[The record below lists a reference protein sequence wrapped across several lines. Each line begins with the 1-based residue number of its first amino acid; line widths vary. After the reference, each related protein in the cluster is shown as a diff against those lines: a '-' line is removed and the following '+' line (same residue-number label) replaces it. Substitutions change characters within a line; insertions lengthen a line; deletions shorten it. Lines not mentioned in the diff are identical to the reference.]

1 MKHKIFSTISV
12 LLLLLFIN
20 AKTLAQIG
28 FNNMNPAHCSI
39 LDLSQMKKGFLLP
52 RHDSISFG
60 GTVNPSNSLLLFDKK
75 TSSLCFFDSSETQSW
90 QMLNPWY
97 SQSGNPQTILLRT
110 SGKVG
115 IKTSTPQYKLT
126 VNDSVRFANLT
137 ATRAIISS
145 GIITVNSNINGNGNI
160 TVTGN
165 ATADLFV
172 GEGTVPKGITIMWYG
187 RLSEL
192 PNGWSVWDDPD
203 IYMSIPSTRY
213 QYNTGGIPVDKS
225 FYEENSDDSSHVEE
239 ATWVSSTAKLTEE
252 KKLYILI
259 KD

>member
-1 MKHKIFSTISV
+1 MKYLFFQTVSF
-12 LLLLLFIN
+12 LFLFLFIN
-20 AKTLAQIG
+20 TETLAQIG
-28 FNNMNPAHCSI
+28 FNNMNPAQCTI

-60 GTVNPSNSLLLFDKK
+60 GTVNSSNSLLLFDKK
-75 TSSLCFFDSSETQSW
+75 TSSLCFFDSSGTQSW

-110 SGKVG
+110 SGNVG

-137 ATRAIISS
+137 ATKAIISS
-145 GIITVNSNINGNGNI
+145 GNVTVNSNISGNGNI
-160 TVTGN
+160 TVSGS

-172 GEGTVPKGITIMWYG
+172 GEGTVPKSITILWYG

-192 PNGWSVWDDPD
+192 PSGWSVLDDPE
-203 IYMSIPSTRY
+203 IYMYIPSTTY
-213 QYNTGGIPVDKS
+213 QFNTGAIPVDKS
-225 FYEENSDDSSHVEE
+225 NSGEPNDDDANIDENAGVRYASKILEDRQ
-239 ATWVSSTAKLTEE
+239 
-252 KKLYILI
+252 LYILI
-259 KD
+259 KN